1 MGELLFEIFM
11 TALAYS
17 TGIAETIAGTLMD
30 LTRKGEIKMK
40 SFKTA
45 VLGLFVNIVT
55 TAVVVLYISKTHDIN
70 VTVERREAK

>member
-1 MGELLFEIFM
+1 
-11 TALAYS
+11 
-17 TGIAETIAGTLMD
+17 
-30 LTRKGEIKMK
+30 MK

-45 VLGLFVNIVT
+45 VLGMFVNIVT